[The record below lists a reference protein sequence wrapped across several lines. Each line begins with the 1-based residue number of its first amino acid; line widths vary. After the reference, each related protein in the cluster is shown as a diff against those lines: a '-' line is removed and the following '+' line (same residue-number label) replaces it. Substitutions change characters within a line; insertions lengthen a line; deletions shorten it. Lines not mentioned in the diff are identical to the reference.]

1 MIFYSFWVLVL
12 LILQLLH
19 IIQFSCIPSAILA
32 SVGTIIL
39 DIIRYY
45 KGILTYKVFILSILI
60 HIPPFLLVPLK
71 FGRKDI
77 FMNMAVLVLFFIYM
91 FIAKITPKEAINA
104 MLYNAPGHI

>member
-1 MIFYSFWVLVL
+1 MIFYSFWVLGL

-32 SVGTIIL
+32 SVGTVIL

-45 KGILTYKVFILSILI
+45 RGILTYKVFIISILI

-77 FMNMAVLVLFFIYM
+77 YMNMAVLLLFFIYIL
-91 FIAKITPKEAINA
+91 IAKITPKQAFND
-104 MLYNAPGHI
+104 MLYNPPGNI